1 MVKDRGLRLKYG
13 SEQRFFPQNRQKTP
27 ELPVLP
33 VLLIDTLLSRFY
45 FLGLNTFDGQ
55 TSCIDCR
62 R

>member
-45 FLGLNTFDGQ
+45 FLRLEHL
-55 TSCIDCR
+55 
-62 R
+62 